1 MARLS
6 LSKAT
11 LSHEQQ
17 LLKSYRQFLPSLD
30 LKRRQLI
37 AERARAVAEVAE
49 REREI
54 ERLREEIGRELPMLA
69 NRSINLDRLV
79 TVKTAAFGQ
88 QNLVGVRLPVLSS
101 VEYERRPYS
110 PLAKPH
116 WVDRAADRL
125 EEALEQRLRL
135 RAARRRLELLEAAVK
150 TVTQRVNLFDKVL
163 IPRAQANIKKIRIYL
178 ADAEREGVVR
188 AKTAKRKTAA
198 RAADERM
205 AEL

>member
-6 LSKAT
+6 LSKAS
-11 LSHEQQ
+11 LSHEQRQ
-17 LLKSYRQFLPSLD
+17 LRSYRQFLPSLD

-37 AERARAVAEVAE
+37 AERAKAVAEVAE
-49 REREI
+49 RERRI
-54 ERLREEIGRELPMLA
+54 DRLKEAIGRELPMLA
-69 NRSINLDRLV
+69 NRGIDLTRLV
-79 TVKTAAFGQ
+79 TAKTVTLGQ

-101 VEYERRPYS
+101 VAFERRPYS

-125 EEALEQRLRL
+125 EEAMEQKLRL
-135 RAARRRLELLEAAVK
+135 DVARRRLDLLEAAVR

-163 IPRAQANIKKIRIYL
+163 IPRAEANIKKIRIYL
-178 ADAEREGVVR
+178 SDVEREAVVR
-188 AKTAKRKTAA
+188 AKTAKKKTAA
-198 RAADERM
+198 RAADERV